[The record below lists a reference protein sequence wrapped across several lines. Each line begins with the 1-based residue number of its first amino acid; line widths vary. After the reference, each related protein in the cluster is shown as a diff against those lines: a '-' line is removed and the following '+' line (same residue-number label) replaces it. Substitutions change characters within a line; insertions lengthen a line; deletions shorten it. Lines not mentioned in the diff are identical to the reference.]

1 MKKRRLALTTSQNYG
16 GNINEE
22 KEAEDRGKDKS
33 LKVYGKGAHEIK
45 CQVTT

>member
-1 MKKRRLALTTSQNYG
+1 MVIISMKRKRQK
-16 GNINEE
+16 IEV
-22 KEAEDRGKDKS
+22 KIKS